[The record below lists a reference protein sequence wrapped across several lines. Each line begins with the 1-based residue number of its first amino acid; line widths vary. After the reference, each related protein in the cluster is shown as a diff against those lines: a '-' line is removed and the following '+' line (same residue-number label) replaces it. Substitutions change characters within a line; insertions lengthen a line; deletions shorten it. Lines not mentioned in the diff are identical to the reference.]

1 MVESAQISTEVVDE
15 AAPKQDRKFSISQPR
30 SLDVEEATEITGI
43 LSRIQ
48 ELFYENSD
56 FKDGPKA
63 GKVNIEQFKT
73 GKNLIKYL
81 KNDVFHSPSIEWPV
95 PLKK

>member
-1 MVESAQISTEVVDE
+1 MVEEQKKGVKFDEQTKTPFNSEESTKIVG
-15 AAPKQDRKFSISQPR
+15 
-30 SLDVEEATEITGI
+30 T

-63 GKVNIEQFKT
+63 GKVNSAQLKT
-73 GKNLIKYL
+73 GKIG
-81 KNDVFHSPSIEWPV
+81 HSLDISN
-95 PLKK
+95 

>member
-1 MVESAQISTEVVDE
+1 MLE
-15 AAPKQDRKFSISQPR
+15 APKSVKFN
-30 SLDVEEATEITGI
+30 EETKTPFNAEESTKIVGT

-63 GKVNIEQFKT
+63 GKVNSTQLKT
-73 GKNLIKYL
+73 GKI
-81 KNDVFHSPSIEWPV
+81 NDALV
-95 PLKK
+95 

>member
-1 MVESAQISTEVVDE
+1 MMIDTKEDFKTPMPDNLEESARIVGT
-15 AAPKQDRKFSISQPR
+15 
-30 SLDVEEATEITGI
+30 

-63 GKVNIEQFKT
+63 GKVTCEQLKT
-73 GKNLIKYL
+73 GKLDFQLI
-81 KNDVFHSPSIEWPV
+81 
-95 PLKK
+95 

>member
-1 MVESAQISTEVVDE
+1 MVEISTELEDGAPNARRDQALAPALDVDE
-15 AAPKQDRKFSISQPR
+15 ATKIAG
-30 SLDVEEATEITGI
+30 T

-63 GKVNIEQFKT
+63 GKVNSEQLRR
-73 GKNLIKYL
+73 GKVEWYL
-81 KNDVFHSPSIEWPV
+81 AKLRVLYSHS
-95 PLKK
+95 L

>member
-1 MVESAQISTEVVDE
+1 MVEEQKKKGVKFDEQTKTPFDAEESTKIVG
-15 AAPKQDRKFSISQPR
+15 
-30 SLDVEEATEITGI
+30 T

-63 GKVNIEQFKT
+63 GKVNSTQLKT
-73 GKNLIKYL
+73 GKTRDSL
-81 KNDVFHSPSIEWPV
+81 DMSD
-95 PLKK
+95 